1 MKTKG
6 GFCYGLSPWS
16 FICGRLGHHCG
27 NAEVAVLTFK
37 RWAYGR
43 SLGYWECALKRVN
56 IGSVRPQ
63 LTQSL
68 RVLVMQA
75 TEILYHKAVK

>member
-1 MKTKG
+1 MAVH
-6 GFCYGLSPWS
+6 LR
-16 FICGRLGHHCG
+16 RLGHHCG

-43 SLGYWECALKRVN
+43 SLGYWKCALKRVN
-56 IGSVRPQ
+56 IGSVRPR

-68 RVLVMQA
+68 RVLV
-75 TEILYHKAVK
+75 V